1 MLHIFK
7 NERKITILFFII
19 LTIDILVKLN
29 LDPFPYRYIS
39 KPPLVLLLFL
49 YYYYNNNEQRKIK
62 KLWVILALCSFL
74 LGDIFVINHTNI
86 IFLSVSLLLFALAK
100 VFLSLRLSHVSDFN
114 VIKLIP
120 FSIILF
126 FYTVFIVSFLF
137 NSLGDFFAPALISFF
152 ISLLLIQF
160 AFLRRGVVNNV
171 SYSYVFTGIIF
182 YKFSEAMMAIKTF
195 KMDLPMQD
203 ILIMLFYGIAIYLIF
218 FGIVKEHKN

>member
-7 NERKITILFFII
+7 NERKISILFFII

-39 KPPLVLLLFL
+39 KPPLVLLLSL
-49 YYYYNNNEQRKIK
+49 YYYYNNNEKRKRK

-100 VFLSLRLSHVSDFN
+100 VFLSLRLSHISDFN

-126 FYTVFIVSFLF
+126 VYTVFIVSFLF
-137 NSLGDFFAPALISFF
+137 NSLGDFFAPALLSFF

-160 AFLRRGVVNNV
+160 AFLRRGVVNRV
-171 SYSYVFTGIIF
+171 SYSYVFLGIIF

-203 ILIMLFYGIAIYLIF
+203 ILIMLFYGISIYLIF